1 MNLLKNA
8 TLKAIIPKKYLSIG
22 YKAGHAQVG
31 HAQVGHATPHNT

>member
-8 TLKAIIPKKYLSIG
+8 TIKAIIPKKYLSIR

-31 HAQVGHATPHNT
+31 QATPHDT